1 VGFYLGRMC
10 DPPLNKTF
18 TTSPGRDLTVA
29 VKAGYLELEVI
40 AGDTDRPAAE
50 VSGPEKTVSAV
61 TEHRSGNTWSLTW
74 PADAGSGRGTTII
87 SGGNMMFTSV
97 IGGRIAGRVMV
108 DGVDI
113 TDMINKARG
122 GDSGPVR
129 AVLRVPAGT
138 VLDAEVD
145 TGSIVTHGT
154 LAGVRARTMSADVTC
169 EGPVG
174 QIEASTQSGD
184 VKAED
189 TGAVQAATM
198 SGDIR
203 LSGAAG
209 AVSARTMS
217 GDISVHAA
225 DSIRV
230 TADSMSGDVRVTAAP
245 GARPS
250 VSGRSMS
257 GRVRTP

>member
-1 VGFYLGRMC
+1 
-10 DPPLNKTF
+10 LNKTL
-18 TTSPGRDLTVA
+18 TTSPGRDLTVT

-40 AGDTDRPAAE
+40 ADGVDRPSVE
-50 VSGPEKTVSAV
+50 VSGPEKAVSAI
-61 TEHRSGNTWSLTW
+61 TERRSGNTWSLTW
-74 PADAGSGRGTTII
+74 PADVGGIGRGTTII
-87 SGGNMMFTSV
+87 SGGNMTFTSV

-122 GDSGPVR
+122 GDNSPVR
-129 AVLRVPAGT
+129 AVLRVPVGT
-138 VLDAEVD
+138 MLDAEVD
-145 TGSIVTHGT
+145 TGRIVTRGT

-169 EGPVG
+169 EGPVR
-174 QIEASTQSGD
+174 QLEASTQSGD

-189 TGAVQAATM
+189 TGTVQAATM

-203 LSGAAG
+203 LSRAAG

-217 GDISVHAA
+217 GDISVYAA